1 MTVVPLPARDA
12 GGGAAGS
19 TSDTRPGAG
28 VAEEDGAGPRCAV
41 TIRGLTKT
49 YAGTGLGPPK
59 TALRGIDLDVPR
71 GAFFG
76 LLGPNGAGKST
87 LINILAGL
95 VDKTAG
101 TVRVWNHDIDR
112 ERRAAKMAIGIVPQE
127 LNIDPFFTP
136 KQLLDL
142 QSGLYGL
149 RRSEYRTAE
158 ILKALGLADKANAY
172 ARTLS
177 GGMRRRLLIGKALL
191 HTPPVV
197 VLDEPTAGVD
207 VELRQNL
214 WTYMRALNAAGT
226 TILLTTHYLEEAERL
241 CDTIAIIDEGEL
253 IACAPTVELVARID
267 TKDIVVTVEDD
278 LAAVPAALGHF
289 DVTLVAPRCLI
300 FRCRRSVNRVR
311 EIVEAIHAARLVIA
325 DLSTTEGRL
334 EDVFLALTR
343 DRQKAVT

>member
-12 GGGAAGS
+12 GGAGAGS
-19 TSDTRPGAG
+19 APGERAG
-28 VAEEDGAGPRCAV
+28 TQIGLDDSAGPRCAV

-49 YAGTGLGPPK
+49 YAGTGQGPPK

-101 TVRVWNHDIDR
+101 TVRIWDHDIDR

-136 KQLLDL
+136 RQLLDL

-158 ILKALGLADKANAY
+158 ILEALGLADKANAY

-191 HTPPVV
+191 HSPPVG

-214 WTYMRALNAAGT
+214 WTYMRELNAAGT

-253 IACAPTVELVARID
+253 IACAPTADLVARID

-278 LAAVPAALGHF
+278 LEAVPAALGHF
-289 DVTLVAPRCLI
+289 DVVLAAPRRLV
-300 FRCRRSVNRVR
+300 FRCRRSVNRAR
-311 EIVEAIHAARLVIA
+311 EIIEAIHAARLVIA

-343 DRQKAVT
+343 DRQKAAP

>member
-1 MTVVPLPARDA
+1 MTVVPLPARDT
-12 GGGAAGS
+12 GGAGTGFAPGS
-19 TSDTRPGAG
+19 R
-28 VAEEDGAGPRCAV
+28 AETAIGEDDGAGPRCAV
-41 TIRGLTKT
+41 AIRGLSKT
-49 YAGTGLGPPK
+49 YAGTSQWPPK
-59 TALRGIDLDVPR
+59 TALKGIDLDVPR

-101 TVRVWNHDIDR
+101 TVRIWNHDIDQ

-136 KQLLDL
+136 RQLLDL

-158 ILKALGLADKANAY
+158 ILKAVGLADKANVY

-191 HTPPVV
+191 HTPPIV

-253 IACAPTVELVARID
+253 IACAPTADLVARLD
-267 TKDIVVTVEDD
+267 TKDIVVTVEGD
-278 LAAVPAALGHF
+278 LEAVPAALGQF
-289 DVTLVAPRCLI
+289 DVVLAAPRRLV

-311 EIVEAIHAARLVIA
+311 EIIEAIHAARLVIA
-325 DLSTTEGRL
+325 DLSTSEGRL

-343 DRQKAVT
+343 DRQKAAP